1 MGAPRIDGDSTR
13 ELPTLA
19 YRCLLGNTY
28 PSEAALADQHA
39 LAALGALFN
48 ALNVTA
54 RHLRPFAAA
63 WLSWSERQICGL
75 ATWRAACSSAAAGAP

>member
-1 MGAPRIDGDSTR
+1 MTIAI
-13 ELPTLA
+13 
-19 YRCLLGNTY
+19 CLLGNTY